1 MLPDFNKSKTVFIR
15 DGMAIVQTFHVKK
28 SSTFGDL
35 ANDYVA
41 RALSNYHQ
49 SETVIDVF
57 DRYDVLLSVKSSE
70 RERRSSKT
78 GYSGLYQVIESRLV
92 PDWKRFLSVSQNK
105 KSFLHFLGEYVT
117 SNVNT
122 KFDLPFSNA
131 LYMAGCFTDPEIA
144 QKLTHSSVISCPT
157 LRCNHEEADTRMIFH
172 AFHADEMFVGKDV
185 KGRIVIKSDD
195 TDVLVLAVHFYP
207 MLQNTKELWVQTVAI
222 GSLKDN
228 SRFIPVH
235 DIVSSIDSD

>member
-122 KFDLPFSNA
+122 KFDLPFPNA

-172 AFHADEMFVGKDV
+172 IFHADGMFVGKDV
-185 KGRIVIKSDD
+185 
-195 TDVLVLAVHFYP
+195 
-207 MLQNTKELWVQTVAI
+207 
-222 GSLKDN
+222 
-228 SRFIPVH
+228 
-235 DIVSSIDSD
+235 